1 MPQKAVSVQNILIS
15 RMPARMV
22 ITRVQD
28 MTAAPDNSTG
38 YPFATP
44 PGHGSI

>member
-22 ITRVQD
+22 ITRAQD
-28 MTAAPDNSTG
+28 ITAEPDNSTG